1 LDPGGK
7 SLGVLGLEPG
17 VPGLSPSFCLRDGV
31 ERELELRLDGGLSLS
46 IPSGLLS
53 RGRPLPLSRWSPFIC
68 PGRGPSSSP
77 PTSTTRSPSDLS
89 PESDSCPDFLRS
101 ESVFSL
107 LAAISSLG
115 VEDLIG
121 LLAEMPGDL
130 ARGSLGSRPKLWES
144 FLSDLLKTDKRSI
157 WLEVVEADGPTCW
170 QGRLSCCASACPPW
184 QPGRAFRP

>member
-1 LDPGGK
+1 MEPGGK

-17 VPGLSPSFCLRDGV
+17 VPGLSPSLAFREGV

-46 IPSGLLS
+46 ILSGLLS
-53 RGRPLPLSRWSPFIC
+53 PGSPLPLSRWSPFIC

-89 PESDSCPDFLRS
+89 PESDSWPDFLKS

-115 VEDLIG
+115 VDDLIG

-130 ARGSLGSRPKLWES
+130 ALGSLGSPRPKLCES
-144 FLSDLLKTDKRSI
+144 FLSDLLAGDAE
-157 WLEVVEADGPTCW
+157 LLC
-170 QGRLSCCASACPPW
+170 LSLSSMACR
-184 QPGRAFRP
+184 PGFSSLISEWPL